1 MVGNRWY
8 TVCTSLNFLCLAEEI
23 VCSNKITGSSHPML
37 VVWNCVTL
45 DSLPI
50 TLIATPYSPDLNS
63 IMHARDMLQT
73 SINTM
78 QLNNSVMNS
87 PRTCLDRY
95 NNVAAST
102 LFRRHATSERSCYT
116 LFLTL
121 WHFSLDSRATVIIG
135 LCVFCLCLY
144 FRSKWTKRR
153 NKEFFHRF

>member
-1 MVGNRWY
+1 M
-8 TVCTSLNFLCLAEEI
+8 
-23 VCSNKITGSSHPML
+23 SSRR
-37 VVWNCVTL
+37 
-45 DSLPI
+45 DSLFQQDIREFPFYAGGMKLCY
-50 TLIATPYSPDLNS
+50 TWLTSNYSIATPYSPDLNS
-63 IMHARDMLQT
+63 IMHARDMLRT

-87 PRTCLDRY
+87 RRTCLDKY
-95 NNVAAST
+95 NNVAVST
-102 LFRRHATSERSCYT
+102 PSRRHATSEKSCYI

-135 LCVFCLCLY
+135 FCEFCLCLH